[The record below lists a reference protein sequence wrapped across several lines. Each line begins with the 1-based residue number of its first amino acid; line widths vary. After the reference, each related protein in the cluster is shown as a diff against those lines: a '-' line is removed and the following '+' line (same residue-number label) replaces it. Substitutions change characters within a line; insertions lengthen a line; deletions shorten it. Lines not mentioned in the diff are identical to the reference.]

1 MRFVD
6 LLGMSLNSLRRRKLR
21 TALTVL
27 GVVIGTASVVVMMSL
42 GIGMKELN
50 REMISSYGSLT
61 AITVYGQDAWGSSDS
76 DKPLYLT
83 DDVVKQ
89 FSGMSHVK
97 SVYPLLEVNAIFIQ
111 GKYTMSANLTGVPDG
126 YLAEIPLGQG
136 KLPKAGDREMKLIYG
151 NAVIRWFQDGKSNNW
166 DFSDDAKLPD
176 VDLMGKPMFVVFDTD
191 AYYQS
196 QGT

>member
-61 AITVYGQDAWGSSDS
+61 AITVYGQDAWGDSSSS

-83 DDVVKQ
+83 DDVFKQ
-89 FSGMSHVK
+89 FSGM
-97 SVYPLLEVNAIFIQ
+97 
-111 GKYTMSANLTGVPDG
+111 
-126 YLAEIPLGQG
+126 
-136 KLPKAGDREMKLIYG
+136 
-151 NAVIRWFQDGKSNNW
+151 
-166 DFSDDAKLPD
+166 
-176 VDLMGKPMFVVFDTD
+176 
-191 AYYQS
+191 
-196 QGT
+196 